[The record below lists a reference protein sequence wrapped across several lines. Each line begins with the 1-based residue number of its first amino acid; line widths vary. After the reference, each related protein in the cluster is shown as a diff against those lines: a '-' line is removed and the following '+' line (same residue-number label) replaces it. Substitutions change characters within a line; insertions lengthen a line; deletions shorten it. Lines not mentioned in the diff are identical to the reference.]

1 MTDSIILAG
10 NPNVGKSTLFNALT
24 GMRQHTGN
32 WPGKTVES
40 AYGTFKYA
48 GQNYSITDLPGT
60 YSFSPDSADEAVAGG
75 YVKGHTDSAVVV
87 VCDASALERSLILAL
102 QSMDI
107 CGRVV
112 LCVNLLDEA
121 MKLGKCPTK
130 TATIVVAL
138 EQMIRSAK
146 LARLR
151 QMRGAIPDF
160 SLDLD
165 TLRGRA

>member
-1 MTDSIILAG
+1 MEVTM
-10 NPNVGKSTLFNALT
+10 KTTL
-24 GMRQHTGN
+24 
-32 WPGKTVES
+32 
-40 AYGTFKYA
+40 
-48 GQNYSITDLPGT
+48 DLP
-60 YSFSPDSADEAVAGG
+60 
-75 YVKGHTDSAVVV
+75 VK
-87 VCDASALERSLILAL
+87 
-102 QSMDI
+102 
-107 CGRVV
+107 
-112 LCVNLLDEA
+112 LLDEA

-165 TLRGRA
+165 TLRGRV